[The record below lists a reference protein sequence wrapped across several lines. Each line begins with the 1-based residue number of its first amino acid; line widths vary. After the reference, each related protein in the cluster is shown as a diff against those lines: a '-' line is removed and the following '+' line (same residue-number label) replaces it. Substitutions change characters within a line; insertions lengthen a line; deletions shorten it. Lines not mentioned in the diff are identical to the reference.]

1 MNVRI
6 ASSRASGGAL
16 LIALLI
22 AGCGPTAANDPT
34 PAQSPSTGAA
44 MKTVSVEASWAYD
57 IEDQT
62 LVAGASDSIFV
73 GTVVEQLDSTSRMA
87 DLPETQYTV
96 HVNSVLKG
104 DVSGEITISQQGG
117 IDAEKNT
124 LVLLENDPLVEAGSA
139 YLFTAVLDP
148 KVGWYTITPVTGHQD
163 IPVDTAAQLEGAAR
177 GRATPPEP
185 QSVTDMRI
193 AIENEVVP
201 SENEVTPN

>member
-1 MNVRI
+1 MNVRTT
-6 ASSRASGGAL
+6 SSRASGGAL
-16 LIALLI
+16 LITLLI
-22 AGCGPTAANDPT
+22 AGCGSTAPHDP
-34 PAQSPSTGAA
+34 ASDQASSASSV

-73 GTVVEQLDSTSRMA
+73 GTVLEKLDSTSRMA

-104 DVSGEITISQQGG
+104 DVSGDITISQQGG

-124 LVLLENDPLVEAGSA
+124 LLLLENDPLVEAGSA

-163 IPVDTAAQLEGAAR
+163 IPVDTASQLEGAGR
-177 GRATPPEP
+177 GRAAPPEL